1 MKLQAY
7 ILNGKPLTEYPSWS
21 SGDVN
26 GKEFIVNDIIQ
37 TNYQD
42 VTSITNWDS
51 YGLKLKDFNYV
62 RERIKELTIS
72 IGFNNLTL
80 DEKIIS
86 AKYFIVDK
94 PDRDTV
100 LNEIE
105 QYDYW
110 SILITQSQMARFIR
124 WEHAKKYISYKLT
137 PINSSDLAKS
147 TSELCNDYINYNIIT
162 LVKDGISGLFDYLR
176 GEGDYVLNGYPSKS
190 YWTQVD
196 SNALMNILEN
206 GNY

>member
-147 TSELCNDYINYNIIT
+147 TFS
-162 LVKDGISGLFDYLR
+162 LVSVLASCEVSLR
-176 GEGDYVLNGYPSKS
+176 IFRGGTPH
-190 YWTQVD
+190 
-196 SNALMNILEN
+196 
-206 GNY
+206 